1 MQRKKIREQN
11 IQELWDNF
19 KRYNIHTIRLLEVE
33 NGAEEII
40 EVILAETVPK
50 LMTDT
55 LPKTQE
61 KTIHMDITRW
71 STLKSD

>member
-19 KRYNIHTIRLLEVE
+19 KKYNIHTIRLLEVE

-61 KTIHMDITRW
+61 KTLHRDSTRW
-71 STLKSD
+71 SMQNSD